1 MISEA
6 SFFLHVL
13 HSYHKSRLG
22 TSLRILALCWLACIS
37 KTAQVISK
45 VVGVLL
51 NQKRVLV
58 THVFGGSWI
67 FVNFFREFM
76 FVSNNVRYSWSS

>member
-37 KTAQVISK
+37 KTAQVNFKSGWS
-45 VVGVLL
+45 VVESEEGFGHSCIWWFLDFC
-51 NQKRVLV
+51 KFFSGI
-58 THVFGGSWI
+58 HVCFQQC
-67 FVNFFREFM
+67 
-76 FVSNNVRYSWSS
+76 